1 MDVRCK
7 LEPRVVKQCHQ
18 GCRLEEELWKLAY
31 EQVCPQIRR
40 FSPTLGTRERRA
52 ETRRLAAGRT

>member
-7 LEPRVVKQCHQ
+7 LEPRILKQCYQ
-18 GCRLEEELWKLAY
+18 GCRLEDELWKLAY

-40 FSPTLGTRERRA
+40 SSPTRHTRERSA
-52 ETRRLAAGRT
+52 ASRRLTAGRA